1 MRLHHSFTTDQSKQP
16 TVQKAVYTGGSQLDW
31 RETGLLPTA
40 RRGLKAALVDNVIV
54 LTGGRDASH
63 NILFTSILSWDPVA
77 ESWQE
82 ASDLAVKV
90 ILL

>member
-1 MRLHHSFTTDQSKQP
+1 M
-16 TVQKAVYTGGSQLDW
+16 VVYNGGSQLEW
-31 RETGLLPTA
+31 RETGHLPTA
-40 RRGLKAALVDNVIV
+40 RRGLKAALVDNVII
-54 LTGGRDASH
+54 LTGGRDASL